1 MEMVR
6 KLIGDIES
14 LNIELP
20 TVDLLPEL
28 HQEFTS
34 YTYKMS
40 NNGKLTFT
48 HLPGQH
54 DDFIDSLMLSN
65 FSRVQFIKRNKFNLK
80 VQHKQQRKSVGL
92 PR

>member
-1 MEMVR
+1 MVR
-6 KLIGDIES
+6 KLIGDIDS
-14 LNIELP
+14 MNIELP

-28 HQEFTS
+28 HQEFAS

-48 HLPGQH
+48 HSAGGH
-54 DDFIDSLMLSN
+54 DDFIDSLMLAN
-65 FSRVQFIKRNKFNLK
+65 FSRVQFIQRNKFNLNV
-80 VQHKQQRKSVGL
+80 VQKPQTANYGL